1 VYIFAKIKTP
11 KMNSRRLYDQ
21 VMTIFGT
28 AMVFFYL
35 GLAYILVFSTIFGY
49 IDIALRS
56 IFAFPFFLYGA
67 YRAVGS
73 FRKIKENFFERDEE

>member
-1 VYIFAKIKTP
+1 MY
-11 KMNSRRLYDQ
+11 SRRLYDQ

-35 GLAYILVFSTIFGY
+35 GLAYMLIFSDIFSHV
-49 IDIALRS
+49 DITLRS

-73 FRKIKENFFERDEE
+73 FRKIKENFFEKDEE

>member
-1 VYIFAKIKTP
+1 
-11 KMNSRRLYDQ
+11 MNSRRLYDQ

-35 GLAYILVFSTIFGY
+35 GLAYMLIFSDIFSQA
-49 IDIALRS
+49 DIALRS

-67 YRAVGS
+67 YRAVAS
-73 FRKIKENFFERDEE
+73 FRKIKENFFDKDEE

>member
-1 VYIFAKIKTP
+1 
-11 KMNSRRLYDQ
+11 MNSRRLYDQ

-35 GLAYILVFSTIFGY
+35 GLAYMLIFSDIFRHV
-49 IDIALRS
+49 DIALRS

-73 FRKIKENFFERDEE
+73 FQKIKENFFEKDEE